1 MLFMATALT
10 LNNPHIASIPVTDPN
25 LALYALYDGSP
36 SVAKRPERIIIL
48 NMGVFESN
56 SGGPIAPVTS
66 IDVSQILGKRT
77 KITRLSGPGS
87 DATSGAT
94 FAEQSYDSGR
104 PRGRK
109 VVERAGGIVAVRSSE
124 AVIVEKY

>member
-10 LNNPHIASIPVTDPN
+10 LNHPHIASIPATDSD
-25 LALYALYDGSP
+25 LALYALYEGSP
-36 SVAKRPERIIIL
+36 SVTSEPKKLIIL
-48 NMGVFESN
+48 NMGFFKSN
-56 SGGPIAPVTS
+56 LTGPVAAVTA
-66 IDVSQILGKRT
+66 IDVSQILGERT

-94 FAEQSYDSGR
+94 FAAQSYDSGR
-104 PRGRK
+104 VAGRK
-109 VVERAGGIVAVRSSE
+109 MVERAGGIVAVRSSE

>member
-1 MLFMATALT
+1 MATVLR
-10 LNNPHIASIPVTDPN
+10 LNNPHITSIPVADTN
-25 LALYALYDGSP
+25 LAVYAIYEGLP
-36 SVAKRPERIIIL
+36 SDTAKPERIIIL

-56 SGGPIAPVTS
+56 PGVPIAPVTS
-66 IDVSQILGKRT
+66 IDVSQLLGGRI

-94 FAEQSYDSGR
+94 FAGQVYDSGR
-104 PRGRK
+104 PSGKK
-109 VVERAGGIVAVRSSE
+109 VVEKAKGIVAVRSSE